1 MQKILLAEDDPTM
14 LSLLK
19 TLLRLE
25 GFDTV
30 AFGDNDH
37 LFETIYREKPDLI
50 LLDVHLSSGNGL
62 EFLKVIRS
70 NPAFNDLVVIM
81 QSGMDLMDE
90 CLEAG
95 ANYFLLK
102 PYNPNSL
109 IESIKNGLKESSS
122 RT

>member
-109 IESIKNGLKESSS
+109 I
-122 RT
+122 